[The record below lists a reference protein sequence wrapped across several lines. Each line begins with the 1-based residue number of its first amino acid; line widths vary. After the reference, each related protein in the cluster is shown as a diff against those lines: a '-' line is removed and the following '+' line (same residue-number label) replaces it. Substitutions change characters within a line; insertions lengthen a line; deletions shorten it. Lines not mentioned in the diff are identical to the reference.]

1 PLLDERKLQ
10 QGTSISQVE
19 LEKIPTARDPWAIL
33 NQTPGVLVD
42 RVNVGGNESGQQSS
56 FRAQG
61 VEGGQNDFLVDGVSI
76 TDMRATGASPTYYD
90 FDQFAEMQFSTGGT
104 DVTKNTA
111 GVSVNLV
118 TKRGSNE
125 FRGSARFY
133 NTKAG
138 GYFGGAIKQSQPN
151 VSAGDLSG
159 TQCVAGD
166 TSASC
171 TENYIGAEIREIE
184 DMGFEAGGA
193 VIRDKFWLW
202 GSWGQNDVQ
211 QNAASGVADDTILEN
226 QSLKANAQLTEKN
239 SFVGSWNNGDK
250 QKFGRGAGTTRPD
263 ETTWNQRG
271 PSAVYRFEDTHV
283 FSSNL
288 FLTGTYS
295 LGDFGFQLASRG
307 GVGADAPEAWRGAD
321 GVWNDSFLSG
331 GAIGPNDEFKL
342 DTSYF
347 FNTGS
352 ATHELK
358 VGGRFRSY
366 EAASDFS
373 WNGRN
378 IFTFNTGIV
387 GSESN
392 PATTFVVGRRGVST
406 PVTQEYF
413 SLWAQDTI
421 SLGKFTIN
429 LGLRYDDQSGVN
441 EAATVAANGLF
452 PGELPALNFGGIDT
466 EFTWESITPRLGFT
480 YALGNERDTLIRASF
495 AQFADQLGT
504 ATINRTNPAGTAYA
518 YYTTPEF
525 LAGPYVGDGSDL
537 EFSSA
542 VGYDPTNPSALVSP
556 NITDPGLDAP
566 ITSELVLNIEHAL
579 LPEFVIGA
587 TVTLRNVDDILEQ
600 RQLLRD
606 PVTGQVRTITRND
619 FVNDGFL
626 SGTINDPNAG
636 GAAQAYNVPLFALS
650 DNFDFTGGQL
660 LLNGSRQRDFEGFAV
675 TFTKRLANRWML
687 RGYVNYGQAE
697 WDVDE
702 EYLANNDP
710 NLNNITANFD
720 GGELDGDLFITRSTG
735 SGKGERFLQSSWT
748 ANLNGLYQIA
758 PDKPWGFNVSA
769 AVQAREGYP
778 TPYFSQVTTADGFTR
793 QIRVVDDLD
802 GFRLDDLVTADLRL
816 EKEFALTS
824 AVNFTFG
831 IDAFNITNE
840 GTELS
845 RIRDIS
851 ATRAFFLNDN
861 VSPRIY
867 RLGVRLGWK

>member
-1 PLLDERKLQ
+1 
-10 QGTSISQVE
+10 
-19 LEKIPTARDPWAIL
+19 
-33 NQTPGVLVD
+33 
-42 RVNVGGNESGQQSS
+42 
-56 FRAQG
+56 
-61 VEGGQNDFLVDGVSI
+61 
-76 TDMRATGASPTYYD
+76 
-90 FDQFAEMQFSTGGT
+90 
-104 DVTKNTA
+104 
-111 GVSVNLV
+111 
-118 TKRGSNE
+118 
-125 FRGSARFY
+125 
-133 NTKAG
+133 
-138 GYFGGAIKQSQPN
+138 
-151 VSAGDLSG
+151 
-159 TQCVAGD
+159 
-166 TSASC
+166 
-171 TENYIGAEIREIE
+171 
-184 DMGFEAGGA
+184 
-193 VIRDKFWLW
+193 
-202 GSWGQNDVQ
+202 
-211 QNAASGVADDTILEN
+211 
-226 QSLKANAQLTEKN
+226 
-239 SFVGSWNNGDK
+239 
-250 QKFGRGAGTTRPD
+250 
-263 ETTWNQRG
+263 
-271 PSAVYRFEDTHV
+271 
-283 FSSNL
+283 
-288 FLTGTYS
+288 
-295 LGDFGFQLASRG
+295 
-307 GVGADAPEAWRGAD
+307 
-321 GVWNDSFLSG
+321 
-331 GAIGPNDEFKL
+331 
-342 DTSYF
+342 
-347 FNTGS
+347 
-352 ATHELK
+352 
-358 VGGRFRSY
+358 
-366 EAASDFS
+366 
-373 WNGRN
+373 
-378 IFTFNTGIV
+378 
-387 GSESN
+387 
-392 PATTFVVGRRGVST
+392 
-406 PVTQEYF
+406 
-413 SLWAQDTI
+413 LWAQDTI